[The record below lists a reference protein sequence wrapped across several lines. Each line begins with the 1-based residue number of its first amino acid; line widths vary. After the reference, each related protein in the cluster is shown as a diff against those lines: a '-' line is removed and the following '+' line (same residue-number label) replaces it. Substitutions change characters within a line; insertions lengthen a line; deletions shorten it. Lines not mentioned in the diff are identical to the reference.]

1 MSKPG
6 SVPRREDVP
15 EERGFRLVGEVDGRS
30 LDFVLQPGDNTIGAL
45 PDNDFAIANS
55 GVSRRHAVISWTDGA
70 VSVTDRAS
78 KNGTLVNGVRIEQ
91 GSVKVGDLICF
102 GPATLRLER
111 ATPGDVVP
119 VVGLRPKRW
128 GGGDPHPDQV
138 DADTPTTNG
147 EGISQRWFGALDRIS
162 DILAADRTAGT
173 AASLEVLRSALGA
186 AGVALIAWDQS
197 SDLRVVRHTAGDF
210 RPPADLAAVLTP
222 SAAPRRAARGRG
234 LEVRSHIHEGTAP
247 LALAIASGDGARR
260 HAVVAVGEFPM
271 RKACG
276 RFLELYLKLVLRNR
290 ASRPASGTVRVRRPV
305 ADLVFPDGYIAGRS
319 EPMLR
324 VYDQLRHLLGGDLPI
339 LITGETGVGKEY
351 IARILHASSHRSGGP
366 FVAVNCAALP
376 ADLLEAELFG
386 IEGGVA
392 TGVSAREGKMQLARG
407 GIVFLD
413 EIGDM
418 SPALQAKLL
427 RALQEREVHPIG
439 ARQPVALD
447 VRILAA
453 TNTDLKARIGEGR
466 FRSDLYYR
474 IAGYTLPVPPL
485 RERRGDIPALI
496 EAMVQRVA
504 SEIDK
509 PIRGLTVKALEALVN
524 APWPGNVRELE
535 HEVRRLVYLSPPDEP
550 ITVAMVS
557 AEVREGGGEAA
568 TAPNLAADDLILAR
582 HVEALER
589 RLITLALERAGG
601 KRTAA
606 ARLLGVTRYGLALK
620 MQRLGLG
627 D

>member
-6 SVPRREDVP
+6 SVPRREDVH
-15 EERGFRLVGEVDGRS
+15 EEWGFRLVGEVDGRF
-30 LDFVLQPGDNTIGAL
+30 LDFVLKPGDNTVGAL
-45 PDNDFAIANS
+45 PENDLVIAAR
-55 GVSRRHAVISWTDGA
+55 GVSRRHAVVGWSDGA

-78 KNGTLVNGVRIEQ
+78 KNGTLVNGVRVEE
-91 GSVKVGDLICF
+91 GSIKVGDLVCF

-111 ATPGDVVP
+111 VGPGEVAP
-119 VVGLRPKRW
+119 AVGLRPRRW
-128 GGGDPHPDQV
+128 GGEEPRPDQA
-138 DADTPTTNG
+138 DADTPTADG

-162 DILAADRTAGT
+162 DILAADRTAGA

-186 AGVALIAWDQS
+186 AGVALLTWDQS
-197 SDLRVVRHTAGDF
+197 SDLHVVRHTAGDF

-222 SAAPRRAARGRG
+222 PATPRRPAKNRG
-234 LEVRSHIHEGTAP
+234 LEVSSHIHEAVVP
-247 LALAIASGDGARR
+247 VLLAIAAGDGARH
-260 HAVVAVGEFPM
+260 HAIVVVGEFPM

-276 RFLELYLKLVLRNR
+276 RFLELYLKLVLGSR
-290 ASRPASGTVRVRRPV
+290 ASNPASGAVRVRRPV
-305 ADLVFPDGYIAGRS
+305 ADLVFPNGYIAGRS
-319 EPMLR
+319 EPMRR
-324 VYDQLRHLLGGDLPI
+324 VYDQLHHLLGGDLPI

-386 IEGGVA
+386 IEAGVA
-392 TGVSAREGKMQLARG
+392 TGVSARDGKMQQASG

-427 RALQEREVHPIG
+427 RALQEKEVHPIG
-439 ARQPVALD
+439 ARQPVPLD

-453 TNTDLKARIGEGR
+453 TNTDLKGRIGEGR

-474 IAGYTLPVPPL
+474 IAGYTLPIPPL

-504 SEIDK
+504 AEIDK
-509 PIRGLTVKALEALVN
+509 PIRGLTVKALEALVK

-535 HEVRRLVYLSPPDEP
+535 HEVRRLVYLSAADEP

-557 AEVREGGGEAA
+557 PEVRAGGGEAT
-568 TAPNLAADDLILAR
+568 TAQELAGGDLTLAR

-589 RLITLALERAGG
+589 RLIALALERARG
-601 KRTAA
+601 KRAAA
-606 ARLLGVTRYGLALK
+606 ARLLGITRYGLALK
-620 MQRLGLG
+620 MQRLGLA

>member
-1 MSKPG
+1 M
-6 SVPRREDVP
+6 PRSGPVDP
-15 EERGFRLVGEVDGRS
+15 KGDSPQERGFRLIGEVDGQP
-30 LDFVLQPGDNTIGAL
+30 LDFVLKPGDNTIGAL
-45 PDNDFAIANS
+45 PENDFAIAAR
-55 GVSRRHAVISWTDGA
+55 GVSRRHALVNWSNGT

-78 KNGTLVNGVRIEQ
+78 KNGTLINGVRVEQ

-102 GPATLRLER
+102 GPATLRLEC
-111 ATPGDVVP
+111 ATPGDVAP
-119 VVGLRPKRW
+119 TVGLKPRRW
-128 GGGDPHPDQV
+128 CGEEPHADHA
-138 DADTPTTNG
+138 DADTPTADG
-147 EGISQRWFGALDRIS
+147 EGISQRWFGALDRTS
-162 DILAADRTAGT
+162 DILAADRTAGA
-173 AASLEVLRSALGA
+173 AASLEVLRCALGA
-186 AGVALIAWDQS
+186 AGVALITWDQS
-197 SDLRVVRHTAGDF
+197 SDLHVVRHTAGDF

-222 SAAPRRAARGRG
+222 SATPRRAAKGRG
-234 LEVRSHIHEGTAP
+234 LEVSSHIDEAVVP
-247 LALAIASGDGARR
+247 VALAIAAGDGPRH

-276 RFLELYLKLVLRNR
+276 RFLELYLKLVLRSR
-290 ASRPASGTVRVRRPV
+290 ASGPASGTVRVRRPV
-305 ADLVFPDGYIAGRS
+305 ADLVFPAGYIAGRS

-324 VYDQLRHLLGGDLPI
+324 VYDQLRHLLDGDLPV

-474 IAGYTLPVPPL
+474 IAGYTLNIPPL

-504 SEIDK
+504 TEIDK
-509 PIRGLTVKALEALVN
+509 PVRGLTVKALEALVN
-524 APWPGNVRELE
+524 APWPGNVREFE

-550 ITVAMVS
+550 ITIAMVS
-557 AEVREGGGEAA
+557 PEVRAGGGEAT
-568 TAPNLAADDLILAR
+568 TAPDLAVGDLTLAR
-582 HVEALER
+582 HIEALER
-589 RLITLALERAGG
+589 RLITVALERARG

-606 ARLLGVTRYGLALK
+606 ARLLGITRYGLALK